1 MSKKNLKNTGTGY
14 PLFPTVVTRCKTMLK
29 RRSFQEIDGQLESE
43 RKYVERL
50 AVEDF
55 GTTHVGKVSD
65 DEDNDDY
72 CDDYDADDDHT
83 TMIKSQNFRLIPL
96 IILLQARKYLW
107 NLTEYPETSVWAR
120 VSRYL
125 DHHDTNYHHNHHR
138 HHHHHHH
145 HHHNHHHHRHI

>member
-1 MSKKNLKNTGTGY
+1 MSKKDLKNTGTRI

-65 DEDNDDY
+65 DDDY
-72 CDDYDADDDHT
+72 AADDDH
-83 TMIKSQNFRLIPL
+83 MAIIISQNF
-96 IILLQARKYLW
+96 
-107 NLTEYPETSVWAR
+107 
-120 VSRYL
+120 
-125 DHHDTNYHHNHHR
+125 
-138 HHHHHHH
+138 
-145 HHHNHHHHRHI
+145 